1 MSGDSLMTTCDQT
14 TADISATFA
23 GLRRRARALRE
34 GQEPAGG
41 RWWRRYPNELLLAVI
56 GVAVFVAGGDPF
68 ATTLPWVGAL
78 MVVVA
83 VGQARQ
89 RRLEAR
95 IDELTDL
102 LTRAGYAD
110 EA

>member
-1 MSGDSLMTTCDQT
+1 MSGDSLMTTYDET
-14 TADISATFA
+14 SADISATFA
-23 GLRRRARALRE
+23 GLRRRARQLRE
-34 GQEPAGG
+34 GREPAAGH
-41 RWWRRYPNELLLAVI
+41 WWRRYPGEVLLAVAGI
-56 GVAVFVAGGDPF
+56 ALFVVGGDPTT
-68 ATTLPWVGAL
+68 TTLPWVGAF
-78 MVVVA
+78 MVA
-83 VGQARQ
+83 SAIQQARM

>member
-1 MSGDSLMTTCDQT
+1 MTTYDQT

-23 GLRRRARALRE
+23 GLRRRARQLRE
-34 GQEPAGG
+34 GREPAAG
-41 RWWRRYPNELLLAVI
+41 RWWRRYPSELVLAAAGI
-56 GVAVFVAGGDPF
+56 ALFVAGGDP
-68 ATTLPWVGAL
+68 ATTTLPWVGAFL
-78 MVVVA
+78 VA
-83 VGQARQ
+83 GAVLQARL